1 MNDRKLPTNSQDLFS
16 FIGSVN
22 LYHRYA
28 PYFEIRMKPLCKL
41 LKQFYRKPI
50 PLMVRTPAL
59 IELFDELKKGVTYLP
74 VLVIFDPDK
83 LTFFHNDW
91 SAEVMRCILMQ
102 PTDDEE

>member
-1 MNDRKLPTNSQDLFS
+1 
-16 FIGSVN
+16 
-22 LYHRYA
+22 
-28 PYFEIRMKPLCKL
+28 MKPLHRF
-41 LKQFYRKPI
+41 LKRFYRNPI
-50 PLMVRTPAL
+50 PLIACTPAL